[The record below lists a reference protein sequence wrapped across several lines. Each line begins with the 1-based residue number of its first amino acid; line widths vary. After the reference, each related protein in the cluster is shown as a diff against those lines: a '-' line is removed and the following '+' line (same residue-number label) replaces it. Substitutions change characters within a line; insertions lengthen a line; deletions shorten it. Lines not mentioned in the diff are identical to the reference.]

1 MSCYLLKYT
10 ILKPL
15 ADRVL
20 VKVNSFEEKTTGGIL
35 LPTTSQ
41 SRPQGGEV
49 VVVGKGMIIGDN
61 KVDVNIQVYSLR
73 TCKILA
79 ICF

>member
-1 MSCYLLKYT
+1 
-10 ILKPL
+10 
-15 ADRVL
+15 
-20 VKVNSFEEKTTGGIL
+20 L

>member
-73 TCKILA
+73 TCNILA

>member
-1 MSCYLLKYT
+1 MKYT

-15 ADRVL
+15 VDSVL
-20 VKVNSFEEKTTGGIL
+20 VKINSFEEKTTGGIL

-61 KVDVNIQVYSLR
+61 KVDVNIQ
-73 TCKILA
+73 
-79 ICF
+79 